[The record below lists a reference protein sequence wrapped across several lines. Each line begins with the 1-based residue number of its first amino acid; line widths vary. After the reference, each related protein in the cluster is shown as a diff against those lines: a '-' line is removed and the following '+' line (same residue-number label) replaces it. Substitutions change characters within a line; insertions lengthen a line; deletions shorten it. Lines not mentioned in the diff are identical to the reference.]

1 MASLPIELL
10 YGLYLGV
17 LTGFVPALIA
27 WALGF
32 GFKYFTGIT
41 IPGLA
46 VVGLGVAI
54 AGLNGGLL
62 ALADPSLTASEN
74 QVRLTVALLV
84 VLMATL
90 YAHAQGDKMGANL
103 PRRLSF
109 GRFSARTLSA
119 DVVELVGN
127 HGQVRVTVA
136 GDVSDVEG
144 YPPLSPELREEIS
157 TGEWTFPADLPLDE
171 LETRFADR
179 LRTEFDLADVSVA
192 LDERARATVAAAP
205 PMSGLSK
212 RLATGKRAVSV
223 TALVPT
229 GVGRGD
235 EVTVVADGDEFDA
248 TVLGVVDGEAKKSDP
263 KSSDDAALTDG
274 GSDGDSDADAE
285 APAPEAVPTAAGGEC
300 RATLAVDR
308 RAATRLVSADVDR
321 FVVRSRGVR
330 REFELVNLLRRAG
343 KRFRRLTVRE
353 GGALDGSTLGEA
365 TVRDQF
371 SVAVLA
377 VRSDGRWSLAPRGE
391 HRIEAGDDLIAV
403 GSATDL
409 DAFAEVV
416 A

>member
-1 MASLPIELL
+1 MASLPLELL

-41 IPGLA
+41 IPGLG

-62 ALADPSLTASEN
+62 ALADPSLTGSES

-84 VLMATL
+84 VLMVTL
-90 YAHAQGDKMGANL
+90 YAHGQGDKMGENL

-109 GRFSARTLSA
+109 GRFAARTLSA
-119 DVVELVGN
+119 DVVELVGGR
-127 HGQVRVTVA
+127 GQVRVTVV
-136 GDVSDVEG
+136 GDVADVEG
-144 YPPLSPELREEIS
+144 YPPLPADLREKIS
-157 TGEWTFPADLPLDE
+157 TGEWTFPADVPVDE

-179 LRTEFDLADVSVA
+179 LQTEFDLADVSVT

-212 RLATGKRAVSV
+212 RLAAGKRAISV
-223 TALVPT
+223 TALAPT
-229 GVGRGD
+229 GVARGD
-235 EVTVVADGDEFDA
+235 EVTVFAGGDAFDA
-248 TVLGVVDGEAKKSDP
+248 TVFGVVDGEKPVAKPSA
-263 KSSDDAALTDG
+263 DAALADG
-274 GSDGDSDADAE
+274 GTDEDVPPPPE
-285 APAPEAVPTAAGGEC
+285 TVPAAAGGEC
-300 RATLAVDR
+300 RVTLAVDR
-308 RAATRLVSADVDR
+308 PTATRLVATDVDR
-321 FVVRSRGVR
+321 LVVRSRGVR
-330 REFELVNLLRRAG
+330 REFELINLLRRAG

-377 VRSDGRWSLAPRGE
+377 VRHEGRWSLAPRGE
-391 HRIEAGDDLIAV
+391 RRIEADDDVIAV

-409 DAFAEVV
+409 TAFAEAV

>member
-1 MASLPIELL
+1 MASLPLEIL

-41 IPGLA
+41 IPGLG

-62 ALADPSLTASEN
+62 ALADSSITSSES

-84 VLMATL
+84 VLMVTL
-90 YAHAQGDKMGANL
+90 YAHGQGDKMGENL
-103 PRRLSF
+103 PRRLPF
-109 GRFSARTLSA
+109 GRFAARTLSA
-119 DVVELVGN
+119 DVVELVGGR
-127 HGQVRVTVA
+127 GQVRVTVV
-136 GDVSDVEG
+136 GDVADVEG
-144 YPPLSPELREEIS
+144 YPPLPADLREEIS
-157 TGEWTFPADLPLDE
+157 TGEWTFPADVPVGE

-179 LRTEFDLADVSVA
+179 LQTEFDLADVSA
-192 LDERARATVAAAP
+192 TLDERARATVAAAP

-212 RLATGKRAVSV
+212 RLAPGKRAVSV

-229 GVGRGD
+229 GVAGGD
-235 EVTVVADGDEFDA
+235 EVTVFAGGDEFDA
-248 TVLGVVDGEAKKSDP
+248 TVLGVVNGEAKASGAKP
-263 KSSDDAALTDG
+263 SDDATLADG
-274 GSDGDSDADAE
+274 GTDADV
-285 APAPEAVPTAAGGEC
+285 PPPPETVTTAAGGEC
-300 RATLAVDR
+300 RVTLAVGR
-308 RAATRLVSADVDR
+308 PAATRLVSADVDR
-321 FVVRSRGVR
+321 LVVRSRGVR
-330 REFELVNLLRRAG
+330 REFELINLLRRAG

-377 VRSDGRWSLAPRGE
+377 VRRDGRWAIAPRGE
-391 HRIEAGDDLIAV
+391 HRIAADDDLIAV

-409 DAFAEVV
+409 NAFAEVV